1 MAHKQLMGMWRSE
14 AGGCSRAGDLS
25 TTCKLDEDVALFFF
39 LLEKKRMWLCW
50 LRVFF
55 FDRKQCINISIN

>member
-25 TTCKLDEDVALFFF
+25 TTCKLDEDVGLFVF

-50 LRVFF
+50 LRAFF
-55 FDRKQCINISIN
+55 LTENSVLIY

>member
-39 LLEKKRMWLCW
+39 FARKKKDVALLAES
-50 LRVFF
+50 FF

>member
-39 LLEKKRMWLCW
+39 FARKKKDVALLAES
-50 LRVFF
+50 FF
-55 FDRKQCINISIN
+55 F